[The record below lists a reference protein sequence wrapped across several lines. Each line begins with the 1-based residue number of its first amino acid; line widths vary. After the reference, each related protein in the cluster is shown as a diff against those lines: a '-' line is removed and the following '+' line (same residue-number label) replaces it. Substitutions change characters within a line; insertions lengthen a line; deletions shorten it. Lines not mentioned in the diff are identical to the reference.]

1 MLFSYI
7 GIKKIWWDVLLF
19 QMQGISNYEGFTEK
33 HGMIVPTWDLITWSS
48 KNFLKSVQTK
58 LFLPHVADAYLEPC
72 RTSKMEV
79 FAKIVSGFLE
89 IPEN

>member
-1 MLFSYI
+1 MVRCTF
-7 GIKKIWWDVLLF
+7 V
-19 QMQGISNYEGFTEK
+19 SNAGNFKLWGFYREAWNDSL
-33 HGMIVPTWDLITWSS
+33 PTWDLITWSS
-48 KNFLKSVQTK
+48 KKFLKSVQTK

-79 FAKIVSGFLE
+79 FAKIVRGFLE